1 MNPAKFCGIIVFI
14 NMAFLNMAFLE
25 FVKNSTLADK
35 DKELW
40 VSILAT
46 LTEDQI
52 RIFEDFTEGKEE
64 NLKVLT
70 ENIKAK
76 EQAFRNSNEN
86 ALEKIINSEQ

>member
-1 MNPAKFCGIIVFI
+1 
-14 NMAFLNMAFLE
+14 MAFLE
-25 FVKNSTLADK
+25 FVKSSALPEK
-35 DKELW
+35 DKEFW

-46 LTEDQI
+46 LAEDQI
-52 RIFEDFTEGKEE
+52 KIFEDFTEGKEE

-86 ALEKIINSEQ
+86 ALEKIISSEQ

>member
-1 MNPAKFCGIIVFI
+1 MNPAKFSGIIVFMNVI
-14 NMAFLNMAFLE
+14 FLE
-25 FVKNSTLADK
+25 FVKGSTLPEK

-52 RIFEDFTEGKEE
+52 KIFEDFTEGKGE

-76 EQAFRNSNEN
+76 EQAFRNSNESM
-86 ALEKIINSEQ
+86 LEEIVKNEQ

>member
-1 MNPAKFCGIIVFI
+1 
-14 NMAFLNMAFLE
+14 MAFLE
-25 FVKNSTLADK
+25 FVKSSILPEK
-35 DKELW
+35 DKEFW

-52 RIFEDFTEGKEE
+52 KIFEDFTEGKEE

-86 ALEKIINSEQ
+86 ALEKIIGSEQ

>member
-1 MNPAKFCGIIVFI
+1 MNPAEFCGIIVSI
-14 NMAFLNMAFLE
+14 NMTFLE
-25 FVKNSTLADK
+25 FVKSSTLPEK

-46 LTEDQI
+46 LTEGQI
-52 RIFEDFTEGKEE
+52 KIFEDFTEGKEE

-86 ALEKIINSEQ
+86 ALEKIISSEQ

>member
-1 MNPAKFCGIIVFI
+1 LNPAKFRGIIVFVD
-14 NMAFLNMAFLE
+14 MAFLE
-25 FVKNSTLADK
+25 FVKSSTLPEK

-40 VSILAT
+40 VSILTT

-52 RIFEDFTEGKEE
+52 KIFEDFTEGKEE

-70 ENIKAK
+70 ENVKAK

-86 ALEKIINSEQ
+86 ALEKIVGNEQ

>member
-1 MNPAKFCGIIVFI
+1 MNPAKFRGIIIF
-14 NMAFLNMAFLE
+14 MDMAFLE
-25 FVKNSTLADK
+25 FVKSSTLSEK

-40 VSILAT
+40 VSILTT

-52 RIFEDFTEGKEE
+52 KIFEDFTEGKDE
-64 NLKVLT
+64 NLKTLT

-86 ALEKIINSEQ
+86 VLEKIISSEQ